1 MQGRGEVGGLNLYNQ
16 IYETWQKEKENIE
29 IQPLSK
35 GFYADLV
42 GYMRKLREERRM
54 LDEKTVRGKLLLQEE
69 ENVKHMTEELVQTRY
84 EKMLRAVSKGEV
96 LPTTTLAKE
105 EESLY
110 RDASV
115 HADSFQS
122 FVKNLMLGRLPQET
136 KTNPPGLM
144 VVRILQ
150 EIPEIIGADMKT
162 YGPFKPE
169 DIASLPKENAKTL
182 IKQGA
187 ATEVETH

>member
-1 MQGRGEVGGLNLYNQ
+1 MYDQLFEA
-16 IYETWQKEKENIE
+16 WKKEKENAE

-35 GFYADLV
+35 GFYADLA

-54 LDEKTVRGKLLLQEE
+54 LDERTVRGRLLQQEE
-69 ENVKHMTEELVQTRY
+69 ENVKRMAVELVQTRY
-84 EKMLRAVSKGEV
+84 DKMFGTVSKGEV
-96 LPTTTLAKE
+96 VSTTALAKE

-110 RDASV
+110 RDASAQ
-115 HADSFQS
+115 ADSFQS
-122 FVKNLMLGRLPQET
+122 FVKNLLLGRLPQET
-136 KTNPPGLM
+136 KTNAQGLM

-150 EIPEIIGADMKT
+150 EIPEIVGGDMKT

-182 IKQGA
+182 IKQGIA
-187 ATEVETH
+187 AEVETQ